1 MRRILLHTCQICTIN
16 TTVFYYSLSGDYKC
30 LFHYNYFYEGHCVF
44 EIAERFVAGNINL
57 IPINK
62 TRLRRPV
69 RRPAHHGSF
78 ACRATA
84 RSVDDDRDPSRESGP
99 AVVDNIALYF
109 PPWIDA
115 FYRFTRPHTVIGTV
129 ITFFL
134 AEIHFFLLL
143 CCTHIY
149 HTWIF
154 IILSSRYLKMY

>member
-1 MRRILLHTCQICTIN
+1 MPDMYNQILPF
-16 TTVFYYSLSGDYKC
+16 FYSSYSGDYKC

-44 EIAERFVAGNINL
+44 EIAESFVAGNIHR

-62 TRLRRPV
+62 TRLWRPV
-69 RRPAHHGSF
+69 GRSAHPGSF

-84 RSVDDDRDPSRESGP
+84 RSVDDDRDPSRESVP

-129 ITFFL
+129 ITFVL
-134 AEIHFFLLL
+134 AEIDFFLLL
-143 CCTHIY
+143 CFTLTY
-149 HTWIF
+149 
-154 IILSSRYLKMY
+154 IICEFL